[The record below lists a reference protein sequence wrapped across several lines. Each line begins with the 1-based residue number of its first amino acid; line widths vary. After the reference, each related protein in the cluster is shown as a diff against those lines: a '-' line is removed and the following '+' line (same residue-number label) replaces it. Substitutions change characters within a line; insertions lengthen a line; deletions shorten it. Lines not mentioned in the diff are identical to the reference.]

1 MNTATVKPDVGHA
14 LSSAPLSNEP
24 PPADSHTPL
33 AKDIKIIALVC
44 LAHSSSHFSHL
55 ILPLMFPIFVKV
67 FGLSFAALGFLM
79 TVFFSISA
87 VGQVLAGF
95 VVDRFGARPVLLGSL
110 FFLGLGC
117 LVAAQATGYVDLLVC
132 AVLMGVGNASFH
144 PADYTIFNQRVSPK
158 RLGYAYSAHG
168 LTGNLGWAVTPVF
181 MVSLTQLWSWQ
192 VAFVGSAVL
201 IFAIL
206 VVLLLNQ
213 RDITTEVAVHT
224 QAAPNVPALTILK
237 LPILWWCFGFFLF
250 STVMLS
256 VVQNF
261 GVTILQQ
268 LFDVSTQ
275 SATTT
280 LTAYM
285 ICAAGGMFTGG
296 FVASRWPNRSE
307 RVVATCMSLGAALVV
322 LCATGWLGA
331 LGSMVVLSVTGF
343 ALGIGGPSRDLM
355 IRRVTPKGATGRVYG
370 LVYSGFD
377 AGFALAP
384 AVFGFFMDHAWFAST
399 LVGGAVTLI
408 ISMLLALKVSR
419 EEPIQLH

>member
-1 MNTATVKPDVGHA
+1 
-14 LSSAPLSNEP
+14 
-24 PPADSHTPL
+24 
-33 AKDIKIIALVC
+33 
-44 LAHSSSHFSHL
+44 
-55 ILPLMFPIFVKV
+55 MFPVFVKV
-67 FGLSFAALGFLM
+67 FGLSYAALGFLM

-95 VVDRFGARPVLLGSL
+95 VVDRFGARPVLLSSL

-117 LVAAQATGYVDLLVC
+117 LVAAQASAYADLLVC
-132 AVLMGVGNASFH
+132 AAFLGLGNASFH

-168 LTGNLGWAVTPVF
+168 LTGNLGWAVAPVF
-181 MVSLTQLWSWQ
+181 MVGLTQLWGWQ
-192 VAFVGSAVL
+192 AAFLGSGAL
-201 IFAIL
+201 MFGIFL
-206 VVLLLNQ
+206 LLLLNQ
-213 RDITTEVAVHT
+213 SDIHTQVSVHT
-224 QAAPNVPALTILK
+224 KESPKVPALTILK

-261 GVTILQQ
+261 GVTIMQQ
-268 LFDVSTQ
+268 LFEVSTQ

-280 LTAYM
+280 LSAYM

-296 FVASRWPNRSE
+296 FVASKWPNHSE
-307 RVVATCMSLGAALVV
+307 RVVAICMSAGALLVV
-322 LCATGWLGA
+322 LCASAILGG
-331 LGSMVVLSVTGF
+331 LGSMVVLAVTGF

-377 AGFALAP
+377 VGFALAP
-384 AVFGFFMDHAWFAST
+384 AVFGFFIDHAWFAGT

-408 ISMLLALKVSR
+408 ISVLLALRVSQD
-419 EEPIQLH
+419 EPTEMI

>member
-1 MNTATVKPDVGHA
+1 MNTATVNSPAGDA
-14 LSSAPLSNEP
+14 SSSTPASLEP
-24 PPADSHTPL
+24 TASPRSPWSE
-33 AKDIKIIALVC
+33 DIKTIVLVC
-44 LAHSSSHFSHL
+44 LAHSSSHFAHL
-55 ILPLMFPIFVKV
+55 ILPLMFPVFVKV
-67 FGLSFAALGFLM
+67 FGLSYAALGFLM

-95 VVDRFGARPVLLGSL
+95 VVDRFGARPVLLSSL

-117 LVAAQATGYVDLLVC
+117 LVAAQASAYADLLVC
-132 AVLMGVGNASFH
+132 AAFLGLGNASFH

-168 LTGNLGWAVTPVF
+168 LTGNLGWAVAPVF
-181 MVSLTQLWSWQ
+181 MVGLTQLWGWQ
-192 VAFVGSAVL
+192 AAFLGSGAL
-201 IFAIL
+201 MFGIFL
-206 VVLLLNQ
+206 LLLLNQ
-213 RDITTEVAVHT
+213 SDIHTQVSVHT
-224 QAAPNVPALTILK
+224 KESPKVPALTILK

-261 GVTILQQ
+261 GVTIMQQ
-268 LFDVSTQ
+268 LFEVSTQ

-280 LTAYM
+280 LSAYM

-296 FVASRWPNRSE
+296 FVASKWPNHSE
-307 RVVATCMSLGAALVV
+307 RVVAICMSAGALLVV
-322 LCATGWLGA
+322 LCASAILGG
-331 LGSMVVLSVTGF
+331 LGSMVVLAVTGF

-377 AGFALAP
+377 VGFALAP
-384 AVFGFFMDHAWFAST
+384 AVFGFFIDHAWFAGT

-408 ISMLLALKVSR
+408 ISVLLALRVSQD
-419 EEPIQLH
+419 EPTEMI

>member
-1 MNTATVKPDVGHA
+1 MNTATVASQAQDQLTSPV
-14 LSSAPLSNEP
+14 SSNEGGSVP
-24 PPADSHTPL
+24 PLPV

-67 FGLSFAALGFLM
+67 FGLSYAALGLLM
-79 TVFFSISA
+79 TVFFGISA

-95 VVDRFGARPVLLGSL
+95 VVDRFGARPVLLGSV
-110 FFLGLGC
+110 FFLSLGC
-117 LVAAQATGYVDLLVC
+117 VIASFATGYLGLLLC
-132 AVLMGVGNASFH
+132 AICLGVGNASFH
-144 PADYTIFNQRVSPK
+144 PTDYTVFNQRVTPA

-168 LTGNLGWAVTPVF
+168 LTGNLGWAVAPVF
-181 MVSLTQLWSWQ
+181 MASLNGLWDWQ
-192 VAFVGSAVL
+192 TAFMGAAAL

-206 VVLLLNQ
+206 VLLLFNQ
-213 RDITTEVAVHT
+213 DDITTEVVVHT
-224 QAAPNVPALTILK
+224 QEAPKTSALTILRMP
-237 LPILWWCFGFFLF
+237 LLWWCFGFFLF

-261 GVTILQQ
+261 GMTIMQQ

-285 ICAAGGMFTGG
+285 LCAAGGMFTGG
-296 FVASRWPNRSE
+296 FVATRWPTQSE
-307 RVVATCMSLGAALVV
+307 RVVATCMSSGALLVV
-322 LCATGWLGA
+322 LCASTLLGG
-331 LGSMVVLSVTGF
+331 LGSMVVLAFTGF

-384 AVFGFFMDHAWFAST
+384 AVFGFFMDRGWFAGT
-399 LVGGAVTLI
+399 LVGGATTLI
-408 ISMLLALKVSR
+408 ISVLLALRVSR
-419 EEPIQLH
+419 LKPLQLV